1 MRATKKRSTS
11 RRKLCK
17 TEKTVEIVQKRENKR
32 KTFFCRC
39 CCCCIVLPNDDQRA
53 AQKLQALLSVRRQL
67 ALVYCAEGG
76 RVEGVWYT
84 GYNSSCLCKRDF

>member
-17 TEKTVEIVQKRENKR
+17 TEKTVEIVQKREQKKNV
-32 KTFFCRC
+32 FCCC

-53 AQKLQALLSVRRQL
+53 AQKLQALLLVRRKP

>member
-17 TEKTVEIVQKRENKR
+17 TEKTVEIVQKREQKKNV
-32 KTFFCRC
+32 FCCC

-53 AQKLQALLSVRRQL
+53 AQKLQALLLVRRQL

>member
-17 TEKTVEIVQKRENKR
+17 TEKTVEIVQKREQKKNVFR
-32 KTFFCRC
+32 YC

-53 AQKLQALLSVRRQL
+53 AQKLQALLFLVRRKP